1 MLYRATKSLLVKG
14 LQYYMVHLN
23 EWETASELN
32 IPASV
37 VKIRCVPRDVSIL
50 VVMSILGSEWLA
62 YFLFKRFMYIRY
74 PLLLFCMY
82 KTTRIP

>member
-1 MLYRATKSLLVKG
+1 
-14 LQYYMVHLN
+14 MVHLN

-62 YFLFKRFMYIRY
+62 YFLCLKDLCIYA
-74 PLLLFCMY
+74 
-82 KTTRIP
+82 IPFYFLYV